1 MLQEIEVRNGDTV
14 GMSNGDTGEV
24 VGFCTDHY
32 AVKIQKGEDVV
43 EASPKDINSIN
54 GVEVPER
61 PDVVISY
68 FGNGDQH

>member
-14 GMSNGDTGEV
+14 GMYNGGTGEV

-43 EASPKDINSIN
+43 EVSRRILTLLM
-54 GVEVPER
+54 G
-61 PDVVISY
+61 
-68 FGNGDQH
+68 

>member
-14 GMSNGDTGEV
+14 GMYNGETGEV

-43 EASPKDINSIN
+43 EVSPKDINSIN
-54 GVEVPER
+54 GVEVPEG

-68 FGNGDQH
+68 FGNGNQH